1 MECGHIYLICTCV
14 RSRSVCVCVCV
25 CVCVV
30 SLRVVKCG
38 VPTGERKKHLKIEK
52 ASRRKKWRVDGCRCC
67 RTDRDDGAIHFL
79 FFSEVVVRLFV
90 PTPLLRRLYRHAAL
104 LIQFN
109 IVHINIEEVADT
121 LRVLL
126 LKYRRNDGALEI

>member
-1 MECGHIYLICTCV
+1 M
-14 RSRSVCVCVCV
+14 CVCVCV

-104 LIQFN
+104 LIQCN

>member
-1 MECGHIYLICTCV
+1 M
-14 RSRSVCVCVCV
+14 CVCV

-38 VPTGERKKHLKIEK
+38 VGDVCVWCMVPTGERKKHLKIEK

-104 LIQFN
+104 LIQCN